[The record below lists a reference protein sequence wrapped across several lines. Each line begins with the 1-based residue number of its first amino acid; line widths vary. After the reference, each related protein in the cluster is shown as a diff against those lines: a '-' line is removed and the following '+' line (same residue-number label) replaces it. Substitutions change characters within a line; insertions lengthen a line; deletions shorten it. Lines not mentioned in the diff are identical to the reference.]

1 MLRCQ
6 DKNLHIFISQKDAA
20 GGSGAVLYSTAG
32 GGGGEREEEGGGG
45 DNPDIFFGGRTDGLG
60 VSGGSNMT
68 TFAKYPLDI
77 STRMSLQ
84 EQSNELIS
92 GYSIT
97 YIQKEKRKITVPVS
111 GF

>member
-1 MLRCQ
+1 MQLAEVVRCC
-6 DKNLHIFISQKDAA
+6 
-20 GGSGAVLYSTAG
+20 TAQWG
-32 GGGGEREEEGGGG
+32 WGRGGEGGC

-68 TFAKYPLDI
+68 TFAKYPSDI